1 MTIRQMELFSVVCE
15 TRNLTRAAEILFM
28 TQSAVS
34 QNLKKMEEEL
44 DVQLFERDNRKIAPT
59 SAGEIFNSYAKRI
72 VDDYR
77 AAQEAIKQADE
88 HLSFYYYA
96 FPSTAIKDNVIA
108 SFWEIDP
115 LLKIDLHDC
124 RMPELRDNKRWQ
136 ENTLYLVPDEFIHSA
151 EVKTVE
157 ATSVQHYIMMRKGHR
172 LQDKTVIYPDDLS
185 GETILVQS
193 EEDKRF
199 THLVETLDILNKK
212 KIQYRLAS
220 ADRANELI
228 PRILSFGGVA
238 IVPEYI
244 ASEVPGII
252 TKPYHDGIKIHVKL
266 AYKGTL
272 SPRVMKLLAAFRKQQ
287 DS

>member
-1 MTIRQMELFSVVCE
+1 MTIRQMELLSVVCD

-59 SAGEIFNSYAKRI
+59 SAGEILNSYAKRI
-72 VDDYR
+72 LDDYR

-108 SFWEIDP
+108 SFWEVDP

-124 RMPELRDNKRWQ
+124 RMPELWDNKRWQ
-136 ENTLYLVPDEFIHSA
+136 ENTLYLVPEEFIHSA
-151 EVKTVE
+151 EIKTVE
-157 ATSVQHYIMMRKGHR
+157 ATSVQHHIMMRKGHR

-212 KIQYRLAS
+212 KIQYRTAS
-220 ADRANELI
+220 LVESFL
-228 PRILSFGGVA
+228 RISMASVTAALKWP
-238 IVPEYI
+238 PEML
-244 ASEVPGII
+244 P
-252 TKPYHDGIKIHVKL
+252 T
-266 AYKGTL
+266 
-272 SPRVMKLLAAFRKQQ
+272 Q
-287 DS
+287 

>member
-72 VDDYR
+72 LDDYR

-136 ENTLYLVPDEFIHSA
+136 ENTLYLVPEEFIHSA

-157 ATSVQHYIMMRKGHR
+157 AISVQHHIMMRKGHR
-172 LQDKTVIYPDDLS
+172 LQDKTVIYPEDLT

-212 KIQYRLAS
+212 KIQYRLAP

-272 SPRVMKLLAAFRKQQ
+272 SPRVMKLLADFRKQQ

>member
-1 MTIRQMELFSVVCE
+1 M
-15 TRNLTRAAEILFM
+15 
-28 TQSAVS
+28 
-34 QNLKKMEEEL
+34 
-44 DVQLFERDNRKIAPT
+44 
-59 SAGEIFNSYAKRI
+59 
-72 VDDYR
+72 
-77 AAQEAIKQADE
+77 
-88 HLSFYYYA
+88 
-96 FPSTAIKDNVIA
+96 
-108 SFWEIDP
+108 
-115 LLKIDLHDC
+115 
-124 RMPELRDNKRWQ
+124 
-136 ENTLYLVPDEFIHSA
+136 
-151 EVKTVE
+151 E
-157 ATSVQHYIMMRKGHR
+157 ATSVQHHIMMRKGHR

-212 KIQYRLAS
+212 KIQYRTAP

-272 SPRVMKLLAAFRKQQ
+272 SPRVMKLLAAFCKQH
-287 DS
+287 DSKNG

>member
-59 SAGEIFNSYAKRI
+59 SAGEIFNSYATRI
-72 VDDYR
+72 LDDDG

-136 ENTLYLVPDEFIHSA
+136 ENTLYLVPEEFIHSA
-151 EVKTVE
+151 EIKTVE
-157 ATSVQHYIMMRKGHR
+157 ATSVQHHIMMRKGHR
-172 LQDKTVIYPDDLS
+172 LQDKTVIYPEDLT

-212 KIQYRLAS
+212 KIQYTTAP